1 MKRLLALALAML
13 LCFGMCACT
22 QKQNEKLTGRDAYVG
37 EWKAN
42 VKVSSEG
49 DYEVYVIKLN
59 ADETGS
65 YKNKTGVWVYS
76 EENKEIILTVTGG
89 TLHLQ
94 IAEENGKTV
103 LKYYQDTYYRAS
115 EFSE

>member
-13 LCFGMCACT
+13 LCFGMCACAE
-22 QKQNEKLTGRDAYVG
+22 NEESKPTGSAAYVG

-42 VKVSSEG
+42 VQVSSEG
-49 DYEVYVIKLN
+49 EYKVYTIQLN

-65 YKNKTGVWVYS
+65 YQGKKGVWTYS
-76 EENKEIILTVTGG
+76 KETDQIILSVTSG
-89 TLHLQ
+89 TLYLT

-115 EFSE
+115 EFSQ